1 MITCM
6 ETPSQQ
12 PGNKPTM
19 IKKPLKKKRGMGFL
33 LNLLLLV
40 AIIAVVAMFVRA
52 EQDRRAARG
61 ELEKTAQQLE
71 ELKNS
76 TQASGQ
82 QVAEE
87 VLNKIRNHIELP
99 TDPQPTVATITDVER
114 LRESN
119 EFYQKAKNGDH
130 LIITEKR
137 AVLYDPER
145 DVIIDVV
152 PVQISPAET
161 PVEGQDEG
169 AVDGSPAPSGSP
181 VSPVTSPTTPAGL

>member
-1 MITCM
+1 
-6 ETPSQQ
+6 
-12 PGNKPTM
+12 M